1 VNIGDVCNTHK
12 EQLTDWCRLCALE
25 RLESKWRSTLPEDP
39 RSILDDAARSRLAC
53 QILPRGG
60 DWSAGHFV
68 RVDKAG
74 VVVVA
79 PDLKLSGG
87 EDVRVWFSMED
98 QPRSFEAAVLRAG
111 VPVPDRSQDGLML
124 GFIDGWKSEALQQTQ
139 TDDTHLKVLPV
150 NGQGLNL
157 IGGDA
162 RLVEITTSEMAFAV
176 PQSVALKF
184 VEGGSVWVH
193 YKEGAAEHSVSGTIR
208 KLAPVEG
215 HFLYALRFDAVENEK
230 GHLETVESLQRFC

>member
-1 VNIGDVCNTHK
+1 MR
-12 EQLTDWCRLCALE
+12 QALCAGAVRVKME
-25 RLESKWRSTLPEDP
+25 AAVADDP
-39 RSILDDAARSRLAC
+39 RSILDDAARSRIAC

-60 DWSAGHFV
+60 EWSAGHFV

-79 PDLKLSGG
+79 PELNLSGG

-98 QPRSFEAAVLRAG
+98 EPRSFEAAVLRAG

-124 GFIDGWKSEALQQTQ
+124 GFIDGWKSEAIQKIKAG
-139 TDDTHLKVLPV
+139 DTHLKVLPA

-176 PQSVALKF
+176 PQRVALKF

-215 HFLYALRFDAVENEK
+215 HFLYALHFDAVENEK
-230 GHLETVESLQRFC
+230 GHLETVEALQRFC